1 MDNLESITTEKTPTG
16 FPEKIKKLQILPP
29 QDIINNFLANL
40 PIEERDQFN
49 KGCAKVGNREMTIS
63 NILLESLLK
72 EIDDIE
78 LVLADNNEVRL
89 ANNLLKKSLKTQL
102 QNIFAILELN
112 KRKQDNFFYVLG
124 TMLKSLIKRN

>member
-1 MDNLESITTEKTPTG
+1 
-16 FPEKIKKLQILPP
+16 
-29 QDIINNFLANL
+29 
-40 PIEERDQFN
+40 
-49 KGCAKVGNREMTIS
+49 MTIS